1 MVAVAPAA
9 PRSAGHQTALSTIKR
24 SGRLAQLVERLPY
37 KQEVGGSSPSPPI
50 QPKSLQSGQLGT
62 QLEFQGRL
70 PSCVLGCTR
79 GASRS
84 DEADRRVSRRGGCG
98 RAGHVHPVVTR
109 TPLWA
114 TECGAPGLRGGP
126 LVLPTAAFGATK
138 ERCPVTPEVAGS
150 SPVAPVGRTESDR
163 VNSRTLVDAT
173 RGDVRHLEPSK
184 VRSRQENGDQNGDH
198 RRGANARDLP

>member
-1 MVAVAPAA
+1 MVAAVSAVPDQVGRPAVL
-9 PRSAGHQTALSTIKR
+9 GTITP

-62 QLEFQGRL
+62 ELEFHGRL
-70 PSCVLGCTR
+70 PSGVIGCTR

-84 DEADRRVSRRGGCG
+84 EEADRGVSNRGGRG
-98 RAGHVHPVVTR
+98 RSGHVHPVVTK

-114 TECGAPGLRGGP
+114 TECGAPGLRGGS
-126 LVLPTAAFGATK
+126 LVLPTTALDATK

-150 SPVAPVGRTESDR
+150 SPVAPVSRTESDR
-163 VNSRTLVDAT
+163 VNSRTFVDAA
-173 RGDVRHLEPSK
+173 RGEVRHREPSK
-184 VRSRQENGDQNGDH
+184 VRSRQENGDQDGDH
-198 RRGANARDLP
+198 RRGANVRDLR